1 MATTEYPVKV
11 NYCGVCSLPPEYC
24 EHGPLFDRCKE
35 WMEDNLP
42 DDFARLILNKTQ
54 EELEAMSL
62 NNSKKKQTR
71 GGKAMKNIT
80 KKQELPRQVIVG
92 RSMRARKKY
101 VTLVRGL
108 KTCDMNLKKCGK
120 AFGQKFACGSSV
132 TGDDEIT
139 VQGDVVDDMMDF
151 IVEELGIEEDLVV
164 DGGDIKD

>member
-1 MATTEYPVKV
+1 
-11 NYCGVCSLPPEYC
+11 
-24 EHGPLFDRCKE
+24 
-35 WMEDNLP
+35 
-42 DDFARLILNKTQ
+42 
-54 EELEAMSL
+54 
-62 NNSKKKQTR
+62 
-71 GGKAMKNIT
+71 MKNIT

-120 AFGQKFACGSSV
+120 AFGQKFACGSAV

>member
-1 MATTEYPVKV
+1 MILFVLKGSLLACQYKVKV
-11 NYCGVCSLPPEYC
+11 KVAAVSNLLLISNC
-24 EHGPLFDRCKE
+24 LFE
-35 WMEDNLP
+35 PSVL
-42 DDFARLILNKTQ
+42 RLLSAFIKFFLQ

-80 KKQELPRQVIVG
+80 KKQEVQKQVIVG

-108 KTCDMNLKKCGK
+108 KTCDMNLKKCSK

-151 IVEELGIEEDLVV
+151 IVDELGIDDDLVV

>member
-1 MATTEYPVKV
+1 MIERIKYWPQAVI
-11 NYCGVCSLPPEYC
+11 
-24 EHGPLFDRCKE
+24 LF
-35 WMEDNLP
+35 
-42 DDFARLILNKTQ
+42 Q

-80 KKQELPRQVIVG
+80 KKQEVPRQVLVG

-108 KTCDMNLKKCGK
+108 KTCDMNLKKCSK

-151 IVEELGIEEDLVV
+151 IVEELGIDDDLVV